1 MAKVQFSVYVEE
13 SLKEALDKEAT
24 FQDRSLSYLVAQ
36 ALEAYLAR
44 PSRFLKNKKTGY
56 GLRRPR
62 QILSGASKR
71 QESLLKTAT

>member
-1 MAKVQFSVYVEE
+1 MAKVQFSVYVDG
-13 SLKEALDKEAT
+13 SLKDALDKEAT

-44 PSRFLKNKKTGY
+44 SSTAGKNKRLGY

-62 QILSGASKR
+62 QIQSVSSKR
-71 QESLLKTAT
+71 QESVLKTAT